1 MARVP
6 ADPRPEPRPE
16 PRSEQGPGP
25 RSPETV
31 CAAVRRR
38 IIVGYYQPGQRLTEE
53 ALAEEY
59 RVSRIP
65 VREALRVLAT
75 EGFVR
80 VQPYYGTFVAEL
92 SAGDAD
98 DLLEVRGALEPLA
111 ARLAAERRTPEQV
124 VALRAIVAAG
134 AGAVASEQYEEVAA
148 LNGRFHEL
156 IGTASGNSQLRA
168 LVTQLRDKIDWVYSA
183 EVRRRARDS
192 WGEHEMIVDA
202 IDRRDAAGA
211 EQLVVEHI
219 AHAVTAY
226 RLRRAGPR
234 AARRGGPA

>member
-1 MARVP
+1 M
-6 ADPRPEPRPE
+6 
-16 PRSEQGPGP
+16 
-25 RSPETV
+25 

-53 ALAEEY
+53 ALAEEF

-80 VQPYYGTFVAEL
+80 VRPYYGTFVAEL

-111 ARLAAERRTPEQV
+111 ARLAAQRRTPEQV
-124 VALRAIVAAG
+124 AELRAIVAAG
-134 AGAVASEQYEEVAA
+134 AGAMGKRRYDEVAA

-156 IGTASGNSQLRA
+156 VGMASGNSQLRA
-168 LVTQLRDKIDWVYSA
+168 IVTQLRDKIDWVYSV

-192 WGEHEMIVDA
+192 WGEHEEIVDA
-202 IDRRDAAGA
+202 IDRRDGDGA
-211 EQLVVEHI
+211 ERLVTEHI
-219 AHAVTAY
+219 AHAVAAY
-226 RLRRAGPR
+226 RLRRSGP
-234 AARRGGPA
+234 GPLMTP